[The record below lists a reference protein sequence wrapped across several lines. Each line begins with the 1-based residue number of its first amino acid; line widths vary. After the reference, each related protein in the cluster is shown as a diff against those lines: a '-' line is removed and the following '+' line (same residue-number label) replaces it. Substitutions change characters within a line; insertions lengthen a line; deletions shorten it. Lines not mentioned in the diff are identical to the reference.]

1 MAIQFVN
8 NLELNQNSLDNAVIQ
23 NLAAD
28 PNTGKLGQLLFNTNS
43 GELKVC
49 TTAQDTAA
57 TPPVNAVYKAMG
69 GGVVDSITTTKVG
82 PSTGDPLTVLT
93 AATGEVTINSF
104 AYAGAGFVGYVPTGG
119 TSTTFLRGD
128 GTFATPS
135 GSYTSWTLGADTGTA
150 ADIVDG
156 GRVDFTGSTGIST
169 VVAAATPN
177 TLTIKLDDTSV
188 TAGSYTYASITVDQQ
203 GRLTSASSGTAPVI
217 PSNAT
222 ITLTAGTGLTT
233 GGDFTL
239 DQADDKTITINVAG
253 GDGIL
258 ANANDVAID
267 YSSTGII
274 DTANDGT
281 SVTLADSD
289 GFLFEDATGT
299 AATAV
304 QRGTLGQLKT
314 YMPNDDTLYDLS
326 KAAGSTDL
334 ILKADNAAQDTIT
347 FTGGADDILIT
358 GVTADAYVFELR
370 DSVTIATKLTVS
382 GTGVDSINTAG
393 KATSA
398 ATTGTDTA
406 TTLTTKGYVDGL
418 VSGGLTFKGTF
429 NANSGEILS
438 GDNDGSFLYNNPGG
452 AGTRVA
458 VELGDYYVVATAGN
472 FYVDTTVPLDIG
484 DAIIGVEV
492 AAADSSV
499 IGDWSTIS
507 QGVTVNSFTNANGTY
522 VSAATAN
529 TNATGAVTTGIIDL
543 SAVDGTSDVNT
554 RFLSKDNTWDVPS
567 YTTNTDANYE
577 LKASAK
583 TGSTVPILLDGTNG
597 GSDSTVNLTEGA
609 NITLTRNSATQITI
623 AATDTGALGKRI
635 DLDST
640 DAWVTRT
647 VAGGLTTFAVTVTN
661 ANVFG
666 TGTAALDVKCEVLSA
681 AGQTVYA
688 DVTRSGAVISIVFTG
703 TIADSAFQTL
713 LTYVG

>member
-28 PNTGKLGQLLFNTNS
+28 PTTGKLGQVLFNTAS
-43 GELKVC
+43 GVLKVC
-49 TTAQDTAA
+49 TTAQDGA
-57 TPPVNAVYKAMG
+57 TNAVYSEVG
-69 GGVVDSITTTKVG
+69 GGVESITTTKVG
-82 PSTGDPLTVLT
+82 PSTGNPLTVLT
-93 AATGEVTINSF
+93 GQTGAVTINSF
-104 AYAGAGFVGYVPTGG
+104 AYAGADNIGYVPTGG

-128 GTFATPS
+128 GTFATPAA
-135 GSYTSWTLGADTGTA
+135 YTSWSLEADTGA
-150 ADIVDG
+150 ATDIVDG

-177 TLTIKLDDTSV
+177 TLTITLDDTLV

-203 GRLTSASSGTAPVI
+203 GRLTSASSGTAPVT

-239 DQADDKTITINVAG
+239 DQADDKIITINVAG
-253 GDGIL
+253 GNGIV

-274 DTANDGT
+274 EKANDGT

-289 GFLFEDATGT
+289 EFLFEDATGT

-334 ILKADNAAQDTIT
+334 VLKADNAAQDTIT

-458 VELGDYYVVATAGN
+458 VELGDYYVVATAGD
-472 FYVDTTVPLDIG
+472 FYVDATVPLDIG

-529 TNATGAVTTGIIDL
+529 TNATGAVTTGVIDL

-567 YTTNTDANYE
+567 YTTNTDETYDFNA
-577 LKASAK
+577 
-583 TGSTVPILLDGTNG
+583 TQDGNNV
-597 GSDSTVNLTEGA
+597 DLNLTSTSGTDNSA
-609 NITLTRNSATQITI
+609 VQLTAGGNITLTRNSATEVTI
-623 AATDTGALGKRI
+623 SATDTGALGKRI

-647 VAGGLTTFAVTVTN
+647 EAGGLTTFAVTVTN

>member
-23 NLAAD
+23 NIGGANPVA
-28 PNTGKLGQLLFNTNS
+28 GKLGQIIFNTGA
-43 GELKVC
+43 GELRVC
-49 TTAQDTAA
+49 TTAQ
-57 TPPVNAVYKAMG
+57 VVGVSNAVYSAVG
-69 GGVVDSITTTKVG
+69 GGVVT
-82 PSTGDPLTVLT
+82 LTM
-93 AATGEVTINSF
+93 N
-104 AYAGAGFVGYVPTGG
+104 
-119 TSTTFLRGD
+119 D
-128 GTFATPS
+128 GTFIDVNSTGTAANPIFAPDLSATGTPS
-135 GSYTSWTLGADTGTA
+135 ADNFLSGDNTWKAVPGGYTSWTAGATTGTPNT
-150 ADIVDG
+150 IL
-156 GRVDFTGSTGIST
+156 TGDTVSWSGSQGIST
-169 VVAAATPN
+169 EITTVGTTSTVK
-177 TLTIKLDDTSV
+177 IELDDTLV
-188 TAGSYTYASITVDQQ
+188 TPASYTNASITVDQQ
-203 GRLTSASSGTAPVI
+203 GRLTAASSGTAPVT

-222 ITLTAGTGLTT
+222 ITLTGGNGLANAGGA
-233 GGDFTL
+233 FTL
-239 DQADDKTITINVAG
+239 DQAANEEITFNVGAG
-253 GDGIL
+253 AGML
-258 ANANDVAID
+258 SNANDVAID
-267 YSSTGII
+267 YTSTGII
-274 DTANDGT
+274 DDANDGT
-281 SVTLADSD
+281 SVTLVDADE
-289 GFLFEDATGT
+289 FLFEDVSSA

-304 QRGTLGQLKT
+304 KRGTLSQLKT
-314 YMPNDDTLYDLS
+314 YMPNTDTNYDLS
-326 KAAGSTDL
+326 KAAGSTNL
-334 ILKADNAAQDTIT
+334 ILKADGTAQDTIQ
-347 FTGGADDILIT
+347 FTGTTNEIEVS
-358 GVTADAYVFELR
+358 GVTADVYKFGLP
-370 DSVTIATKLTVS
+370 DSVTISTKLTVS
-382 GTGVDSINTAG
+382 GTGTDSINTAG

-398 ATTGTDTA
+398 ATTGTDAA

-458 VELGDYYVVATAGN
+458 VALGDYYVVATAGN
-472 FYVDTTVPLDIG
+472 FYVDTTVPVDVG

-492 AAADSSV
+492 AAADTSV

-529 TNATGAVTTGIIDL
+529 TNATGAVTTGVIDL

-554 RFLSKDNTWDVPS
+554 KFLSKDNTWDVPS

-583 TGSTVPILLDGTNG
+583 TGSTIPILLDGTNG

-647 VAGGLTTFAVTVTN
+647 VSGGLTTFAVTVTN

-666 TGTAALDVKCEVLSA
+666 AGTAALDVKCEVLSA

-688 DVTRSGAVISIVFTG
+688 DVTRSGAVISIEFTG